1 MIAGDDILNNV
12 VNQAED
18 MVVGDHNEAKDTTE
32 GSFNHYP
39 YYYITARKM
48 PGNKQNLM
56 ELMEEFYRLTKSQ
69 EQAGLS
75 WAKLRWTSQLN
86 STFRCRL
93 SGITG

>member
-69 EQAGLS
+69 EQAGAELGQ
-75 WAKLRWTSQLN
+75 AQLKLGLGFTSTNLH
-86 STFRCRL
+86 
-93 SGITG
+93 

>member
-69 EQAGLS
+69 EQAAAELGQAQLKLGLGF
-75 WAKLRWTSQLN
+75 TSTN
-86 STFRCRL
+86 FH
-93 SGITG
+93 